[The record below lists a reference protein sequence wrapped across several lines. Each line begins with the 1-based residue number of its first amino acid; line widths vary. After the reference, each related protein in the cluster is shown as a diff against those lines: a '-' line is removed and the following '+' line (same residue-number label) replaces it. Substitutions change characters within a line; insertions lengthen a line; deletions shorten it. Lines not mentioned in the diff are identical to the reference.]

1 MVIPAAPPNAPNV
14 EAAPKEIGVA
24 DELVVNDHTKGL
36 TNAMPVVSWAPVVI
50 VAVQVVMTGRL
61 AAGENVAERLAGE

>member
-1 MVIPAAPPNAPNV
+1 
-14 EAAPKEIGVA
+14 
-24 DELVVNDHTKGL
+24 VNDHTKGL